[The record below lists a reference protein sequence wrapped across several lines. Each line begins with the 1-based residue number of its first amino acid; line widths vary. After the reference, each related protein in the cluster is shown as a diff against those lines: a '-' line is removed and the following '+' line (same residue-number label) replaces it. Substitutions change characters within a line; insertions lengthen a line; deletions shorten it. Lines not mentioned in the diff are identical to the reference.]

1 MLHLIT
7 GTPGSGKTLYAVY
20 LIDKQEIQNKNALE
34 YNAKKHEENK
44 KIIEDNDL
52 NHYFN
57 QYTYFSKVSKEYETV
72 YFEDGYFDYFLNKER
87 KENIFLDI
95 RFYNGICQK
104 IKEELDIELKQL
116 KVVRHQYANIDGLK
130 VDNIRDIEIDWLK
143 CPDGSIIFYDEI
155 QLIDEYSND
164 NKRDEQGIIKY
175 LTVHRHRA
183 FDIYGITQFPRLVN
197 VGYRDVVGLHYHLH
211 RGWGAKSAMVYVWA
225 NCREKP
231 NSLGNKWTAEREF
244 RFNYPKRLY
253 EVYESATA
261 DTVKLRIPVKFF
273 LILLIPFFGL
283 CMLFFALKG
292 DDKTFFDTIFGSD
305 KKEVKQEEKILN
317 EQETKQEISV
327 ICADENN
334 KDLPICKDFKQQVK
348 QEKTPVQNQQ
358 KQTVIEQQIQQQ
370 QQYAVNQNRFVKYD
384 INKPYDFDASQ
395 VEYQILDKPIIVGC
409 MSDAN
414 RCQCFS
420 QQGTLIQMSRKD
432 CKRYISGDRPFNYF
446 KQANYNQYNTQYNI
460 ASNQSTNMQA
470 TNLRS
475 EDAPNYPSQSQILN
489 DGNKIVGE
497 TNNDTFF
504 DKEDNKMS
512 YLTRE

>member
-20 LIDKQEIQNKNALE
+20 LIDKQEIQNKNALD

-44 KIIEDNDL
+44 KLIEENDL
-52 NHYFN
+52 SHYFN
-57 QYTYFSKVSKEYETV
+57 QYTYFSKVIKDYETV

-116 KVVRHQYANIDGLK
+116 KAVRHQYANIDGLK
-130 VDNIRDIEIDWLK
+130 VDNIREIEIDWRK

-155 QLIDEYSND
+155 QLIDVYSND
-164 NKRDEQGIIKY
+164 NKRDEEGIIKY

-231 NSLGNKWTAEREF
+231 NSLGNKWTAERDF

-253 EVYESATA
+253 DVYESATA
-261 DTVKLRIPVKFF
+261 DTVKFRVPVKFF

-292 DDKTFFDTIFGSD
+292 DDKTFFDTIFGDD
-305 KKEVKQEEKILN
+305 KTAKNVQIENYEER
-317 EQETKQEISV
+317 
-327 ICADENN
+327 
-334 KDLPICKDFKQQVK
+334 KQQAQSMYHEAKK
-348 QEKTPVQNQQ
+348 QQSQVTNQTTKTVEN
-358 KQTVIEQQIQQQ
+358 KQTT
-370 QQYAVNQNRFVKYD
+370 QNMQNTQTVKYD

-432 CKRYISGDRPFNYF
+432 CKRYFSGDRPFNYF
-446 KQANYNQYNTQYNI
+446 KQPNYNQYNTQYNI

-475 EDAPNYPSQSQILN
+475 EDAPNYPKQSQIIS

-504 DKEDNKMS
+504 DTEDNKMS